1 MKAIFPG
8 SFDPIH
14 DGHINIIKK
23 ASALFSKLYV
33 VITNNL
39 EKSNQTNIK
48 TRAEQAAIVS
58 QNLNLNIEIVINDQ
72 ILTSDFAKQLGAKYI
87 IRGLRNDNDLK
98 YEMELSFANK
108 QLNKDLETIFFIAD
122 YGLNEISSTF
132 LNQIQKL
139 KK

>member
-14 DGHINIIKK
+14 DGHLNIIKK
-23 ASALFSKLYV
+23 ASSLFSKLYV

-48 TRAEQAAIVS
+48 ARSEQAAIAC

-72 ILTSDFAKQLGAKYI
+72 MLTSDFAKQLEAKYI
-87 IRGLRNDNDLK
+87 IRGLRNNNDLK
-98 YEMELSFANK
+98 YEMELAFANK
-108 QLNKDLETIFFIAD
+108 QLNKDLETIFFITD

-132 LNQIQKL
+132 LNQIKQL